1 MRQRR
6 APPKRSVLRVIELG
20 NQSIEFPFIRFQ
32 FKFLRF
38 MRFLKKKV
46 EETEL
51 MWGINA
57 WVRDQ
62 KFMRGYILMMIY
74 NNNNN
79 NIVGSNNFQN
89 LFKKR
94 FLASKITNFSNYK

>member
-38 MRFLKKKV
+38 MRFLK
-46 EETEL
+46 EESRRN
-51 MWGINA
+51 GIN
-57 WVRDQ
+57 
-62 KFMRGYILMMIY
+62 
-74 NNNNN
+74 
-79 NIVGSNNFQN
+79 VGD
-89 LFKKR
+89 KR
-94 FLASKITNFSNYK
+94 VDS